1 VGELRRMKW
10 EKKGLVCSAASFD
23 LPWYRKNTMVPVP
36 HLRADGRLRIFI
48 TMCDEANVGRIG
60 YVDVDPADP
69 SRVLGYSRE
78 PVLAPGE
85 AGSFSDNGVLTASL
99 LKVGDKL
106 YMYYSAYQAC
116 VKVPYLVLSGVAVST
131 DDGETFTNLTRAPL
145 LDRVEGEIF
154 LRSAPVVMP
163 EGEGFRVWY
172 TSDAGS
178 GWVTGEDG
186 RQRPCYD
193 IKHLRVGSPTEW
205 PRVQGTSCIPMGPG
219 EHGIAKG
226 ALWKE
231 GGLYRMIFSVRSLTK
246 GYRLGYAES
255 ADGERFVRKDDE
267 VGIDVSASG
276 WDSEMIAFP
285 ERFEF
290 RGRTYLFYCGNHYG
304 MGGMGY
310 AELTDS

>member
-1 VGELRRMKW
+1 MRW
-10 EKKGLVCSAASFD
+10 EKKGLICSAGSLD
-23 LPWYRKNTMVPVP
+23 VPWYRKNTMVPVP
-36 HLRADGRLRIFI
+36 HLLDEGRLRIFI

-60 YVDVDPADP
+60 WVDVDPNEP
-69 SRVLGYSRE
+69 SRVLGFSRE
-78 PVLAPGE
+78 PVLEPGE
-85 AGSFSDNGVLTASL
+85 AGTFSDNGVLTASL
-99 LKVGDKL
+99 LKQGDRL

-116 VKVPYLVLSGVAVST
+116 VKVPYLILAGVAVSE
-131 DDGETFTNLTRAPL
+131 DNGNSFVNLTRAPL

-154 LRSAPVVMP
+154 TRSAPVVLQD
-163 EGEGFRVWY
+163 GDAFDVWY
-172 TSDAGS
+172 TSDAGA
-178 GWVTGEDG
+178 GWVTGADG
-186 RQRPCYD
+186 RPRPCYD
-193 IKHLRVGSPTEW
+193 IKHFRVGSPTDW
-205 PRVQGTSCIPMGPG
+205 PRQRGTTCIPLAGD

-231 GGLYRMIFSVRSLTK
+231 GGVYRMIYSVRSLSK

-255 ADGERFVRKDDE
+255 ADGRHFVRKDDE

-285 ERFEF
+285 ERFVF

-310 AELTDS
+310 AELTGS